1 MVANLNPK
9 ITALEAQAAANL
21 FLFDH
26 LPDRYLA
33 TEPRLELSRQV
44 WRVPVA
50 VTYPSVGPLG
60 EVGEIRVS
68 AFSEEVLSHTPI
80 EEMRARAQSL
90 YEQNREAIEAA
101 FPPAGDR

>member
-1 MVANLNPK
+1 MLGRAMAANLNPK

-33 TEPRLELSRQV
+33 TEPHLEASRQV
-44 WRVPVA
+44 WRVSVT
-50 VTYPSVGPLG
+50 VTYPSTGPLG

-68 AFSEEVLSHTPI
+68 AFSEEVLSHTTI
-80 EEMRARAQSL
+80 DEMRGRARRL
-90 YEQNREAIEAA
+90 YEQSRGAIVVEE
-101 FPPAGDR
+101 